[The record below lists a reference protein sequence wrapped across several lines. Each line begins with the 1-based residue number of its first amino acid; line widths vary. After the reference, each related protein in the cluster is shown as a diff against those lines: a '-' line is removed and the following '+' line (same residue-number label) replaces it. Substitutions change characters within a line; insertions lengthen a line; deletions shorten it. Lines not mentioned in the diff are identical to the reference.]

1 MKKNLLF
8 LILCFPFCLNSQT
21 FLNGDFEQ
29 NNAVDCLF
37 NLDNPVFNGMMEHA
51 FAFGPNDE
59 LDIQTSG
66 CGYAEPPSNDWFV
79 SLSKR
84 PTGDYD
90 AFSLE
95 LSEGLVA
102 GNTYEISYWEVA
114 VDTFGN
120 ENIPLYFGLSI
131 EADDFGEEIYSSMP
145 PIDIWAHRSFS
156 FIAPNSG
163 SFLTVKIEDTG
174 NIRAWNFVDGF
185 EISLLSPT
193 NEESSLTAVMVYP
206 NPTSGAFS
214 VELPVGAEKVN
225 IYNAAG
231 QLVQSTE
238 IENATNATD
247 FMLQDDGIYMVQI
260 LAKSGSFVKK
270 LVVGI

>member
-8 LILCFPFCLNSQT
+8 LCLCCSYCLNSQT

-29 NNAVDCLF
+29 NNAVGCLF
-37 NLDNPVFNGMMEHA
+37 NLDNPIFNGTMEHT

-90 AFSLE
+90 AFSMV
-95 LSEGLVA
+95 LSEALLLGES
-102 GNTYEISYWEVA
+102 YEVSYWEMS

-120 ENIPLYFGLSI
+120 GNIPLHFGLST
-131 EADDFGEEIYSSMP
+131 EAGEFGDEIYSSLP
-145 PIDIWAHRSFS
+145 PINTWAHRSFT
-156 FIAPNSG
+156 FVAPNNG
-163 SFLTVKIEDTG
+163 SFFTIKIEDAG
-174 NIRAWNFVDGF
+174 NIKAWNFVDGF

-193 NEESSLTAVMVYP
+193 NEESSLAAVMVYP

-214 VELPVGAEKVN
+214 VELPTGAEKVN

-231 QLVQSTE
+231 QLVQSTH
-238 IENATNATD
+238 IENTQAVD

-260 LAKSGSFVKK
+260 LTKSGSFVKK
-270 LVVGI
+270 LVVDK